1 MTDTIWTPIAGLH
14 HWAAE
19 QPDAVFLTQPHGGAT
34 TDITWSEAADQV
46 HRLAGC
52 IAGLDLPRG
61 SRIALLSRNCAAYFI
76 ADLAIGMAGH
86 VSVPIYPSLNA
97 ETLRHIL
104 AHSEARLLF
113 VGPLDDARSMAA
125 GIPDDLAVVQMPGA
139 AELGSPNRTLAW
151 ADVIIGHPAI
161 SSPVPREPDE
171 LARLVYTSG
180 STGLPK
186 GVMCSFRSI
195 EAGSR
200 LLGNLADIGPG
211 DRMLSYLPLA
221 HVFEA
226 AAVEANALRNGFRV
240 YFSEGLDTFAAD
252 LRRAQPTIFLSVP
265 RLWVKFQQSVLAA
278 VPQERLT
285 ELLRD
290 PASAD
295 ATRRDVLVK
304 LGLQDV
310 RLAITGSAPLA
321 PSVMQ
326 WYRDLGLE
334 LLEGYAMSEDFAYSH
349 CSYPGRAR
357 IGYVGETL
365 PGVERRIAESGEV
378 QIRSPGGMLGYYKD
392 ADQTAEA
399 YTADG
404 WFRTGDLGEVD
415 DAGRLRITGRLKE
428 IFKTAK
434 GKYVAPVPI
443 ECRLGHP
450 RVEVVCVSGADQPQ
464 PFVLMM
470 PSPLASEAL
479 GNAEGRAAFEVE
491 IEALLDQVNG
501 TLDPHEQL
509 AFAVVVADAW
519 SIENG
524 LLTPTMKIR
533 RSAIEGRYAD
543 RIGAWAA
550 RRERVVWEREL
561 PLPA

>member
-1 MTDTIWTPIAGLH
+1 MPDTIWTPIAGLH

-19 QPDAVFLTQPHGGAT
+19 QPDRVFLTQPHGGAT

-52 IAGLDLPRG
+52 IASLELPLG
-61 SRIALLSRNCAAYFI
+61 SRIALLSRNCASCFI
-76 ADLAIGMAGH
+76 ADLAIAMAGH

-113 VGPLDDARSMAA
+113 VGPLDEAASMAA
-125 GIPDDLAVVQMPGA
+125 GVPDDLALVRMPGA
-139 AELGSPNRTLAW
+139 PALGNPDRTLAW
-151 ADVIIGHPAI
+151 ADVIIGHAPM
-161 SSPVPREPDE
+161 SCPVPRGADE

-200 LLGNLADIGPG
+200 LLGNLTDIGPG

-310 RLAITGSAPLA
+310 RLAITGSAPMA

-365 PGVERRIAESGEV
+365 PGVQRRIAGTGEV
-378 QIRSPGGMLGYYKD
+378 QIKSPGGMLGYYRD
-392 ADQTAEA
+392 PEQTAEA

-443 ECRLGHP
+443 ECRLAHSGI
-450 RVEVVCVSGADQPQ
+450 EAVCVSGAGQPQ
-464 PFVLMM
+464 PFALLM
-470 PSPLASEAL
+470 PSALAAAGL
-479 GNAEGRAAFEVE
+479 HDPDGRTAFEAE
-491 IEALLDQVNG
+491 ITALLERVNAD
-501 TLDPHEQL
+501 LEPHEQL
-509 AFAVVVADAW
+509 AFASVVADAW
-519 SIENG
+519 TIENG

-533 RSAIEGRYAD
+533 RSAIEARYAD
-543 RIGAWAA
+543 RVAEWSAQG
-550 RRERVVWEREL
+550 RRVVWD
-561 PLPA
+561 AVQTAAA